1 MKKFF
6 SLVLLVAG
14 FTFVACNT
22 KKEQESVDPNLA
34 RIDSLQNALNQ
45 SQHELG
51 DLTATVSQVMDGFAQ
66 INAAEGQINQIRTN
80 REGIDKEAIKQN
92 MQLIQDQLKLNREL
106 ISNLKQQLKDNRNV
120 SSTEKAK
127 LENIVSSLQ
136 QQLDEKTAQISQL
149 QAQLA
154 EKDLQIAEQ
163 GQQIQDLNNNV
174 QELNQQNEQKA
185 QVVAAQDKEIN
196 TVYYVF
202 GTKKELREQNIL
214 QSNDVLKNGNF
225 NKDYFTRV
233 DLRTTKVIK
242 LYSKKAELKTAHPAG
257 SYSLDKD
264 ADGQYTLRI
273 TDAQKFW
280 SVSKYLVI
288 IVK

>member
-106 ISNLKQQLKDNRNV
+106 ISNLKQQLKENRNV

-163 GQQIQDLNNNV
+163 GQQIQDLSNNV

>member
-1 MKKFF
+1 MKKLF
-6 SLVLLVAG
+6 SLVLLIASFAV
-14 FTFVACNT
+14 VACNT

-66 INAAEGQINQIRTN
+66 INEAEGNVNQMRVN
-80 REGIDKEAIKQN
+80 REGIDKAAIQKN
-92 MQLIQDQLKLNREL
+92 MQLIKDQLKLNREL
-106 ISNLKQQLKDNRNV
+106 IGNLKQQLKENRNI
-120 SSTEKAK
+120 SSADKAK
-127 LENIVSSLQ
+127 LENIVASLQ
-136 QQLDEKTAQISQL
+136 QQLDEKTAQINQL

-163 GQQIQDLNNNV
+163 SQQIQDLSNNV
-174 QELNQQNEQKA
+174 QDLNQQNEQKA
-185 QVVAAQDKEIN
+185 QVMAAQDKELH
-196 TVYYVF
+196 TAYYVF
-202 GTKKELREQNIL
+202 GTKKELRQQHIL
-214 QSNDVLKNGNF
+214 ESGDVLKNNNF
-225 NKDYFTRV
+225 NKDYFTRI
-233 DLRTTKVIK
+233 DQRTTKVIK
-242 LYSKKAELKTAHPAG
+242 LYSKKAELKTSHPAG

-264 ADGQYTLRI
+264 ADEQYTLRI
-273 TDAQKFW
+273 TNPQAFW